1 MDKLSK
7 QKKGFVKDYV
17 ETHNGT
23 QAVLNNMEVKNEN
36 VAGVTATR
44 LLRDVKIQNAIKSIA
59 EQIPDSLLV
68 DKLKLLLNKEE
79 VVTKN
84 NMTTGE
90 IDVIPTGQID
100 VQAVSKGL
108 DMTFKLKGAYA
119 PDKTINLNIEID
131 SSDEIKELA
140 KRLDELDKK

>member
-1 MDKLSK
+1 MEKLSK
-7 QKKGFVKDYV
+7 QQKGFVKDYV

-23 QAVLNNMEVKNEN
+23 QAVLNNMKVKNEN

-44 LLRDVKIQNAIKSIA
+44 LLRNVNVQNAILSIA

-68 DKLKLLLNKEE
+68 EKHLALLNKTDKKYNTE
-79 VVTKN
+79 
-84 NMTTGE
+84 GLCISDE
-90 IDVIPTGQID
+90 IDS
-100 VQAVSKGL
+100 QAVSKGL
-108 DMTFKLKGAYA
+108 EMAYKVKGTFA
-119 PDKTINLNIEID
+119 PDKTINLNIEVD